1 MTSVPRSARL
11 VILCLQAICRGAA
24 LWTPRVAWR
33 SLCASIKTMAERN
46 NDSQKTYWRYG
57 GQAVI
62 EGVMMR
68 SMRFFAVA
76 CRAPDGQIIIH
87 SEALN
92 NTLIGKLM
100 FMNRPFLRGILMLID
115 SLALGLRALNFSS
128 MVQIQND
135 PAHKEKPL
143 PKSLYDF
150 AIGAT
155 AFVGFGIGILLFF
168 VLPTLLTDWLKAAHW
183 TAFQQ
188 NMVDGIIRIAIF
200 LGYVSVIGLMP
211 DIRRVFQYHGAEHK
225 AINAL
230 EEGHGVSIESARAQT
245 RLHPRCGTSFVLLV
259 LVISIFVFALTGR
272 PPWYIR
278 LPLHLSLLPLIASA
292 TYEIIRLAGR
302 FRNQTMTRILLA
314 PGMWSQYLTTRE
326 PTDDQIEVAV
336 ASLQRVM
343 DLEEGRVPDS
353 LEEPVP
359 VETEATVEEAGDT
372 EPLAETETVAQSSEA
387 SA

>member
-1 MTSVPRSARL
+1 MTSALRSARL

-302 FRNQTMTRILLA
+302 FRNQSMTRILLA

>member
-1 MTSVPRSARL
+1 
-11 VILCLQAICRGAA
+11 
-24 LWTPRVAWR
+24 
-33 SLCASIKTMAERN
+33 MAERN

-343 DLEEGRVPDS
+343 DLEEGRVPES
-353 LEEPVP
+353 PEESAP

-372 EPLAETETVAQSSEA
+372 EAVAETETVAQSSEA

>member
-1 MTSVPRSARL
+1 MTSALRSARL

-302 FRNQTMTRILLA
+302 FRNQSMTRILLS